1 MSDTPIL
8 YIGEKNISS
17 WSMRPWVALKHK
29 GVPFEENGLPIK
41 GDVDRSARRKLS
53 PTGRVPVLHH
63 RGLVIPDSLAII
75 EYLEEIYPPAKH
87 PALWPQDPARRAHAR
102 WLSATMHS
110 GFMKMRE
117 GMAFNTCFL
126 PKRPTPPADAV
137 ADATEM
143 LRLLEAAL
151 QAKPAGDGPYLFG
164 GFSAADAMYAPA
176 VIRVLA
182 YEVPTRET
190 PLAAAWMRTLLEA
203 PAVRPWVEAA
213 RALPPAETY

>member
-1 MSDTPIL
+1 MSDTPVL

-29 GVPFEENGLPIK
+29 GVPFEEVALPIK
-41 GDVDRSARRKLS
+41 GDTDRARRRKLS

-75 EYLEEIYPPAKH
+75 EYAEETWPA
-87 PALWPQDPARRAHAR
+87 PQFAALWPQDAGRRAHAR
-102 WLSATMHS
+102 WLAATMHS

-117 GMAFNTCFL
+117 GMSFNTCFL
-126 PKRPTPPADAV
+126 PTRPPAPPEAV
-137 ADATEM
+137 ADAQEM

-151 QAKPAGDGPYLFG
+151 AAKPAGAGPFLFG

-176 VIRVLA
+176 VLRVMA
-182 YEVPTRET
+182 FEVPTQAT
-190 PLAAAWMRTLLEA
+190 PLASVWMRAVVEA
-203 PAVRPWVEAA
+203 PAVRPWIEAA